1 MNIEEFR
8 NRRELYNPKLWEG
21 AVKKLQALEFP
32 DKEMSSGVASRRISA
47 KHSGESHST
56 PRETHTLQTYT
67 MNSSLDGFELIYKYN
82 FCPACNEVRLKN
94 ATLINQIEGVV
105 SQKYFVKNAKAL
117 TKVGV
122 SAFGGLDLEL

>member
-1 MNIEEFR
+1 MTIEDFR
-8 NRRELYNPKLWEG
+8 NRRELYNPKLWDD
-21 AVKKLQALEFP
+21 AVKKLQSLEFP
-32 DKEMSSGVASRRISA
+32 DKEMSQAVAGRRISA
-47 KHSGESHST
+47 KNSGESHST
-56 PRETHTLQTYT
+56 VRETHSLQTYT
-67 MNSSLDGFELIYKYN
+67 MTSSINGFELIYKYN
-82 FCPACNEVRLKN
+82 YCPSCNEVRLKN